1 MLVLLYVVVF
11 IRAWFIG
18 KTAVVAA
25 LNVHSVECAH
35 ALYEFQCT

>member
-18 KTAVVAA
+18 KTAVVA